1 MQGIYGNI
9 IQNILCFHMFP
20 LFRMGTQV
28 TNGDE
33 RLGPGDL
40 VAPKKMG
47 LSEMDFSVQQG
58 GHRILGEFIPMILWD
73 LGIL

>member
-1 MQGIYGNI
+1 
-9 IQNILCFHMFP
+9 
-20 LFRMGTQV
+20 MGTQV